1 MLSYRHGFHAGN
13 HADVLKHLVQS
24 LVIEYLTRKDKPV
37 RYIDTHSATGGYE
50 LDHEFAR
57 KTAEWVDGIGKIWK
71 QADLPEQL
79 GTYLDVVKEFNNN
92 QQKLKLY
99 PGSPSIAAAL
109 LREQDRL
116 SLFELHPADS
126 RQLARNF
133 ERDQRVRVTQDNGFA
148 ALKSQLPPLEKR
160 ALVLIDPPYE
170 VKDDYNT
177 VIKSL
182 KEAFKRFAVGIY
194 GVWYPLLDSEHSRSF
209 GHKLERCGA
218 QRWLH
223 VTLNVRNSNTAG
235 MYGSGMFVINPP
247 WLLEQQ
253 LIEVMPRLV
262 KLLGENPDA
271 GYTLKTCGLD

>member
-24 LVIEYLTRKDKPV
+24 LVIEYLTRKDKPI
-37 RYIDTHSATGGYE
+37 RYIDTHSATGGYSLE
-50 LDHEFAR
+50 DDFAK
-57 KTAEWVDGIGKIWK
+57 KTAEWKEGIGKIWQK
-71 QADLPEQL
+71 PDLPEAL
-79 GTYLDVVKEFNNN
+79 SDYLEAVSKFNNN
-92 QQKLKLY
+92 NQKLKLY
-99 PGSPSIAAAL
+99 PGSPSIAANL

-133 ERDQRVRVTQDNGFA
+133 EHDRRVRVSQGDGFA
-148 ALKSQLPPLEKR
+148 GLKSLLPPLEKR
-160 ALVLIDPPYE
+160 VLILIDPPYE

-182 KEAFKRFAVGIY
+182 KEAFKRFAVGVY
-194 GVWYPLLDSEHSRSF
+194 AVWYPRLDSEHSRRF
-209 GHKLERCGA
+209 GHKLEKCGA

-223 VTLNVRNSNTAG
+223 VTLDVRGNNTAG
-235 MYGSGMFVINPP
+235 MFGSGMFVVNPP

-253 LIEVMPRLV
+253 LKETLPQLTSMLS
-262 KLLGENPDA
+262 ETPDA
-271 GYTLKTCGLD
+271 GFTLKTHGMD